1 MSDSDRPKPSMKRP
15 SLKEL
20 AERVSKTPPPPA
32 VQTPLPINKAPAVES
47 APPPASIAS
56 PPASVSAPP
65 SLSLAARASA
75 LPAAGAGPSSVAP
88 SSVAPSSVAQSSVA
102 QSSVA
107 QSSVAQSGVGPS
119 SVVAPSQ
126 PAPSNVV
133 PLTAAKRESEKKGGS
148 YIGLIIAAAGI
159 AAAAGIFFFL
169 QTNKSTPTSARNT
182 KTLVVEEDK
191 PVAEGTAEATAEP
204 VQNGEAKPEAPKDD
218 GALDLADLT
227 KPDATAEP
235 TPGVVPTTTNAD
247 PNSKAPRPEK
257 VAMEGTLEDQ
267 MKETVGPIEKKDEAQ
282 PASGQET
289 GPKNVPDQ
297 PPQGSVTSAVNKVMG
312 GAKACVA
319 GADDVSR
326 ATITFS
332 SSGAVQSVTVGGW
345 AAGKGSVVSCI
356 KSALSGA
363 TVGPFSKPT
372 YSFSVTIRP

>member
-15 SLKEL
+15 SLREL

-32 VQTPLPINKAPAVES
+32 VQTPLPISRVAPAARES
-47 APPPASIAS
+47 APPSSFGPASIAS
-56 PPASVSAPP
+56 APSSMSAPP
-65 SLSLAARASA
+65 SLSLAARAAAVSNA
-75 LPAAGAGPSSVAP
+75 PAGVAAPVAAPASVAPASVAP
-88 SSVAPSSVAQSSVA
+88 SSVA
-102 QSSVA
+102 
-107 QSSVAQSGVGPS
+107 
-119 SVVAPSQ
+119 APSQ

-133 PLTAAKRESEKKGGS
+133 PLKREPEQKKGGS

-159 AAAAGIFFFL
+159 AAAAGLFFFL
-169 QTNKSTPTSARNT
+169 QPKSTNTTSTNN
-182 KTLVVEEDK
+182 KTVVADDDK
-191 PVAEGTAEATAEP
+191 KPASEGAAD
-204 VQNGEAKPEAPKDD
+204 AKPEPVKNGGEVTPDAPKDD

-227 KPDATAEP
+227 KPDTAPVEP
-235 TPGVVPTTTNAD
+235 APGTPPTANTD

-257 VAMEGTLEDQ
+257 VAMDGTLEDK
-267 MKETVGPIEKKDEAQ
+267 MKETVGPIEKKDEAE
-282 PASGQET
+282 PASGQEK

-332 SSGAVQSVTVGGW
+332 SGGTVQSVTVGGW
-345 AAGKGSVVSCI
+345 ASGKGSVVSCI
-356 KSALSGA
+356 KAALSGA